1 MLILSRSKIGCACR
15 RPPDRHFHTSAT
27 SHTDTRTCHG
37 TAFRSPQ
44 SAAVQDSSLRMV
56 TSLVTS
62 HPRSARPAARP

>member
-1 MLILSRSKIGCACR
+1 MEQRSVHHSPLPFTLDTADLPI
-15 RPPDRHFHTSAT
+15 RP
-27 SHTDTRTCHG
+27 
-37 TAFRSPQ
+37 PQ